1 MTLRLDLRSDPQRS
15 RRTTQGGLRR
25 SDTYEHWFGR
35 NVSSHAPAHQ
45 SVSINSIYPSAD
57 RWLDDLCLSDLEPRL
72 IAKAAAS
79 AALTCARISTGRIP
93 TSRRRDT
100 LIDGPFA
107 GSRQRLL
114 ILELNAP
121 HALILALSPV
131 ALKQVLARDSVQR
144 CAATLASTRQ
154 LKMPRGD
161 FFAFVDCRSIV
172 LFVRDSYFGSIDP
185 NLALAFDIDISAVIR
200 SQQ

>member
-1 MTLRLDLRSDPQRS
+1 VRPDFNWE
-15 RRTTQGGLRR
+15 
-25 SDTYEHWFGR
+25 DTH
-35 NVSSHAPAHQ
+35 
-45 SVSINSIYPSAD
+45 
-57 RWLDDLCLSDLEPRL
+57 
-72 IAKAAAS
+72 
-79 AALTCARISTGRIP
+79 
-93 TSRRRDT
+93 SRRRDT
-100 LIDGPFA
+100 LIDGSS
-107 GSRQRLL
+107 GSRQRLF

-144 CAATLASTRQ
+144 CATTLASTRQ

-161 FFAFVDCRSIV
+161 FFAFVDRRSIV
-172 LFVRDSYFGSIDP
+172 LFVRDNYFGSIDP